1 MKVKYN
7 RLSTIIQTG
16 ARLTLDK
23 DHYDLV
29 LLDKISGTVPFKDRP
44 KAKILVKLIEEGKVT
59 DLVLEEFS
67 RIGRNTAD
75 VITNLDWLDS
85 KDVNVIVR
93 NLGLQSRPNGVK
105 NPIWKMISS
114 VMSSMYEMELE
125 NIKERT
131 MAGRAV
137 YVQNGG
143 ILGRPAGS
151 NESEHEFLKKGTSIK
166 IIKALENGQS
176 VRYISKN
183 VGVSTSTVM
192 KVKALKEK
200 INPNANKAL
209 I

>member
-1 MKVKYN
+1 
-7 RLSTIIQTG
+7 
-16 ARLTLDK
+16 
-23 DHYDLV
+23 
-29 LLDKISGTVPFKDRP
+29 
-44 KAKILVKLIEEGKVT
+44 
-59 DLVLEEFS
+59 LEEFS
-67 RIGRNTAD
+67 RIGRNIAD
-75 VITNLDWLDS
+75 VINNLDWLDS
-85 KDVNVIVR
+85 KEVNVIVR

-105 NPIWKMISS
+105 NPIWKMISP

-151 NESEHEFLKKGTSIK
+151 NEFDHEFLKKESSIK
-166 IIKALENGQS
+166 IIKALENGLS
-176 VRYISKN
+176 IRYISKI
-183 VGVSTSTVM
+183 VEVSTSTVM

-200 INPNANKAL
+200 VNPNANKAL